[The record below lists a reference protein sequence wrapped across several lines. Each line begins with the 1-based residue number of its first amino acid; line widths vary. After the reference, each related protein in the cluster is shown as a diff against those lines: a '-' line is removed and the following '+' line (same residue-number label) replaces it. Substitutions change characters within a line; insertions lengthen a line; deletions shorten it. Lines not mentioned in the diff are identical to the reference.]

1 MCICIHQAL
10 ATVLLSPLIWTI
22 VTTVRRACRKL
33 KGELRFGAKLSNSFR
48 PVCCFR
54 GRPLLKRST
63 ILYGNTVPKWNA
75 SIFLGGCLLGTFYE
89 YGTSSVVVYC
99 FPVQRSLVPFL
110 TLSSN
115 PPSRYF
121 LLSPCLCLSTIDMLI
136 DKTPRFILLSFSLS
150 PWTLSIRSLYCS
162 VTHKLKFRE
171 YTPYTRVGVLIHNI
185 RSPCSLL
192 LLCFNRAIGL
202 DANLP

>member
-1 MCICIHQAL
+1 MILGETLTASIDPGLVLKIVNNVCTLPSRRLIDLAL
-10 ATVLLSPLIWTI
+10 FLFLFFFPGGFKRGVHSHSPSSCDSSSFPSIWTI
-22 VTTVRRACRKL
+22 VATVRHACRKS
-33 KGELRFGAKLSNSFR
+33 KGEFRLGGETSNSFR

-110 TLSSN
+110 T
-115 PPSRYF
+115 PS
-121 LLSPCLCLSTIDMLI
+121 PTIPLHVIFYYLHVCVFPRLI
-136 DKTPRFILLSFSLS
+136 
-150 PWTLSIRSLYCS
+150 C
-162 VTHKLKFRE
+162 
-171 YTPYTRVGVLIHNI
+171 
-185 RSPCSLL
+185 
-192 LLCFNRAIGL
+192 
-202 DANLP
+202 